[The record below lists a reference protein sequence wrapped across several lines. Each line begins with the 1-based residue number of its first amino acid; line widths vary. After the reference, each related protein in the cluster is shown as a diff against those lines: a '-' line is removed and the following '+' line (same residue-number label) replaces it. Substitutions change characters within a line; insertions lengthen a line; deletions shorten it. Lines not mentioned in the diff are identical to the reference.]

1 MNLRR
6 ESTLPLWIRGL
17 SAAIAVVITLL
28 AAGCAAPPPKVE
40 ETKLVWPPPP
50 LKARIQF
57 VRSIYGE
64 QDLQKDTTFTQTLVA
79 YLTGETMPSD
89 RVAEPVALAVSDDT
103 DRLYVA
109 DLLQQC
115 VFIFDFKKKTFFK
128 LTEVG
133 VPSGLALDA
142 EEKLYVVDQ
151 AGKEIRVFTPD
162 HKRVAEFGDPALT
175 RPNGIAID
183 RTNRK
188 IYVVDTGSR
197 ETDQNVKIY
206 DFDGNRIGTIGGK
219 PGGGFGQFSFPLYVT
234 VDPKGNVYVSDTLNA
249 RVQMFDVNGKFV
261 TAYGQPGSNWGE
273 FERPKGVA
281 LDSFGNVYVVDS
293 DWSNVQIFNPKGQIL
308 LFFGGRGP
316 VPGLMKNPAS
326 IAIDKNNRIYVGDYL
341 NHRIGVYELV
351 NTTATD
357 SFIVPAGPNP
367 MPKAAK

>member
-1 MNLRR
+1 MRAIR
-6 ESTLPLWIRGL
+6 TPWKPSMRGFAAATLCAV
-17 SAAIAVVITLL
+17 AALIV
-28 AAGCAAPPPKVE
+28 GCAAPPPKVE

-64 QDLQKDTTFTQTLVA
+64 EDLKRDRTFSQKLVA
-79 YLTGETMPSD
+79 FLTGEEMPSD
-89 RVAEPVALAVSDDT
+89 HVAEPVALAVSDDT

-109 DLLQQC
+109 DLLRQC
-115 VFIFDFKKKTFFK
+115 VFIFDFKKQTFFK

-151 AGKEIRVFTPD
+151 AKKEIAIFGAD
-162 HKRVAEFGDPALT
+162 HKRVKEFADPTLT

-183 RTNRK
+183 RTNRR

-197 ETDQNVKIY
+197 ESEHNVKIY
-206 DFDGNRIGTIGGK
+206 DMDGKRIGAIGGK
-219 PGGGFGQFSFPLYVT
+219 PGGGLGEFSYPTYAA

-249 RVQMFDVNGKFV
+249 RVQMFDLNGRFV
-261 TAYGQPGSNWGE
+261 AQYGQPGSNWGE
-273 FERPKGVA
+273 FERPKGIA

-293 DWSNVQIFNPKGQIL
+293 NWSNVQIFNPKGQIL

-316 VPGLMKNPAS
+316 VPGMMKNPAS
-326 IAIDKNNRIYVGDYL
+326 VAIDKNNRIYVGDYL
-341 NHRIGVYELV
+341 NHRIGVYDLV
-351 NTTATD
+351 NTTAGD
-357 SFIVPAGPNP
+357 SFLVPPGPNP
-367 MPKAAK
+367 GPSGAK